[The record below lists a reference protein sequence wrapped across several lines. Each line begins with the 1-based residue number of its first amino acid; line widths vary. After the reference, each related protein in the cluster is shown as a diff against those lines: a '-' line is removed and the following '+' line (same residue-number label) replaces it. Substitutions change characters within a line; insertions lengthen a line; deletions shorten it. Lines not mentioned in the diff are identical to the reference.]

1 MANTKKDNTEYSEL
15 KKAISDN
22 CLKSL
27 YILWGEET
35 YLRDYYFGEMKKLLL
50 PDGLEEFNHKYFE
63 GKSVDINS
71 LAAAVDALP
80 VFSERTLVEVR
91 DFDFYKAGEDTRN
104 RLESI
109 INDIPEY
116 CCLVFFFSDPDFKPQ
131 GNTKIHSTVKKI
143 GASVEFRAQE
153 QSDLIAWLT
162 RRFAALSHTIDR
174 ADAQY
179 MLFLC
184 GDSMTNLVTEVQK
197 ISAYS
202 KTKRITRDDIDA
214 VGTPEVSARVFDMT
228 DAIAKGDFDRAAS
241 IMGDLLELREAPI
254 KLLVIIAKQIR
265 QLYYAKLCLDGGR
278 DASYLKKLCEI
289 KNDYPAKLL
298 MQNAKRISL
307 DWCENAVK
315 MSAETDF
322 LMKSDAKDDEE
333 LLKLMLLKLAAD
345 RV

>member
-1 MANTKKDNTEYSEL
+1 MANIKKDNTEYSEL
-15 KKAISDN
+15 KKAISSN

-27 YILWGEET
+27 YVLWGEET
-35 YLRDYYFGEMKKLLL
+35 YLKDYYFGEMKKLLL
-50 PDGLEEFNHKYFE
+50 PEGLEEFNHKYFE
-63 GKSVDINS
+63 GKSVDLNA

-91 DFDFYKAGEDTRN
+91 DFDFYKAGEDMRN
-104 RLESI
+104 RLEAI
-109 INDIPEY
+109 IGDIPEY
-116 CCLVFFFSDPDFKPQ
+116 CCLVFFFSDPGFKPQ
-131 GNTKIHSTVKKI
+131 GNTKIHNTVKKI

-162 RRFAALSHTIDR
+162 RRFAALSHTIER

-197 ISAYS
+197 IAAYS
-202 KTKRITRDDIDA
+202 KTKRITREDIDA
-214 VGTPEVSARVFDMT
+214 VGTPEISARVFDMT
-228 DAIAKGDFDRAAS
+228 DAIAKGDYDRAAS
-241 IMGDLLELREAPI
+241 IMGDLLELRENPI
-254 KLLVIIAKQIR
+254 KLLVIIAKQLR
-265 QLYYAKLCLDGGR
+265 QLYYAKLCLEDGR
-278 DASYLKKLCEI
+278 DASYLKQLCEI
-289 KNDYPAKLL
+289 KKDYPAKLL
-298 MQNAKRISL
+298 MQNAKSISL

-315 MSAETDF
+315 LSAETDY

-333 LLKLMLLKLAAD
+333 LLKIMLLKLAAD